1 MLVCAASGA
10 ASRRGG
16 GEERKVVVGG
26 GDGFMKSVTK
36 PCDVTYDECHETV
49 LCHETFSQLFLL
61 QQTLILRALVIEPP
75 LLRECALRGSGDMR
89 WVR

>member
-1 MLVCAASGA
+1 MGEGGAESGGV
-10 ASRRGG
+10 S
-16 GEERKVVVGG
+16 G

-75 LLRECALRGSGDMR
+75 LLRERALRGSGDMR